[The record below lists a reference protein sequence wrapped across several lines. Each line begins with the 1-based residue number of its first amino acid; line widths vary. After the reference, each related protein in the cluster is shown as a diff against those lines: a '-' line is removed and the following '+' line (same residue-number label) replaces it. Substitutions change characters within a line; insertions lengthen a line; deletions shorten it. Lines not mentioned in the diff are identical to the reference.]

1 MAKRRAS
8 SNNHSA
14 DTSKADLIRAVARES
29 DGPVRPR
36 DVIATLAER
45 GVTASS
51 AQVSQ
56 VLAAMGLRRRRRR
69 RKGTAAAAPAA
80 GARRS
85 VRQGSRGA
93 EMLQLDH
100 LVAAKHLCEKVGGI
114 EAAKTALDALAKLA

>member
-1 MAKRRAS
+1 MARRRSAS
-8 SNNHSA
+8 TNHSA
-14 DTSKADLIRAVARES
+14 ETSKAELIREVARES

-56 VLAAMGLRRRRRR
+56 VLSAMGMRRRRR
-69 RKGTAAAAPAA
+69 RKRAAAAATASPRLA
-80 GARRS
+80 
-85 VRQGSRGA
+85 SRGG

-100 LVAAKHLCEKVGGI
+100 LLAAKRLCDKVGGV
-114 EAAKTALDALAKLA
+114 EAAKTALDALAKLSQAT

>member
-14 DTSKADLIRAVARES
+14 GTSKADLIRAVARES

-36 DVIATLAER
+36 DVISTLAER

-56 VLAAMGLRRRRRR
+56 VLAAMGLRRRRR
-69 RKGTAAAAPAA
+69 KGAAAAAPAA

-85 VRQGSRGA
+85 VRRGSRGA

>member
-1 MAKRRAS
+1 MARRRAS

-14 DTSKADLIRAVARES
+14 ETSKADLIRAVAREA

-45 GVTASS
+45 GITASS

-56 VLAAMGLRRRRRR
+56 VLSAMGIRRRRRRR
-69 RKGTAAAAPAA
+69 RKGAAESATASPP
-80 GARRS
+80 RS
-85 VRQGSRGA
+85 SRGG

-100 LVAAKHLCEKVGGI
+100 LVAAKRLCDKVGGV